1 MIEEFAE
8 LVPESLLDKSGA
20 AFYSGRCAF
29 GAPSDLYILGANPG
43 GTPEN
48 LPDDTVAKNVR
59 SALKEAPFNWSD
71 YRDGCW
77 TPRCTKTRLQ
87 RGVMHLCDRL
97 ELDPG
102 EVPASEVV
110 FLRSRN
116 LNEFEGNFE
125 QLADQ
130 CWPFHQAV
138 IDRLGVK
145 VVACIGKRAGNWA
158 RHQLNAWTQTDEFV
172 EKNER
177 RWKSLSH
184 RNADGLVV
192 VTLTH
197 ASQASWTSP
206 ASDPTMLVKRALLRS
221 SGKYRRHY
229 IAHHRNFKPVRI
241 KGEMISD
248 NVIKDREDRV

>member
-59 SALKEAPFNWSD
+59 SALKEAPLNWSD

-110 FLRSRN
+110 FLRSRS

-145 VVACIGKRAGNWA
+145 VVACIGKRAGNWV
-158 RHQLNAWTQTDEFV
+158 RHQLNAHELIDWFSERN
-172 EKNER
+172 KR
-177 RWKSLSH
+177 RWESHSH
-184 RNADGLVV
+184 RSKKGIIV
-192 VTLTH
+192 VTLSH
-197 ASQASWTSP
+197 PSQADWTKP
-206 ASDPTMLVKRALLRS
+206 ASDPTMLVKRALIRADTKHRAEYLA
-221 SGKYRRHY
+221 RR
-229 IAHHRNFKPVRI
+229 RKFKPIRI

-248 NVIKDREDRV
+248 TVIRDREDRV